1 MSKVV
6 CYIFRQ
12 VTSLGFGDGV
22 RGVGSFNVE
31 NSIFFCSAK
40 LGIYDNLVIA
50 CYREIEETYRREP
63 RAGPDREHD
72 SFSKL
77 NKSFPLPFVEI
88 LKAEGTGWKCSE
100 DSTLE

>member
-1 MSKVV
+1 VSKVV

-63 RAGPDREHD
+63 RAGPDQEHD

-88 LKAEGTGWKCSE
+88 FKAEGTGWKCSE

>member
-1 MSKVV
+1 VSKVV
-6 CYIFRQ
+6 CYVFRQ

-22 RGVGSFNVE
+22 RRVGSFNVE

-50 CYREIEETYRREP
+50 DYRDIEETYRREL
-63 RAGPDREHD
+63 RAGLYREHD

-77 NKSFPLPFVEI
+77 NKSFPLTFVEI
-88 LKAEGTGWKCSE
+88 LKAEGTGWKCLE
-100 DSTLE
+100 DGTLG